1 MILGLNFLHEQ
12 EFYFPI
18 GQLNEQRIFFNN
30 DLISNLMIDIGFIV
44 PLDSNSKSKIF
55 PPEYDDNFTN
65 QYSEYSDVFYLGI
78 IFFRLVT
85 GLVLNY

>member
-1 MILGLNFLHEQ
+1 MGLNFLHEK

-44 PLDSNSKSKIF
+44 PLDSNLNRKIF
-55 PPEYDDNFTN
+55 PPEYDVHCTN

-78 IFFRLVT
+78 VFFKLVT
-85 GLVLNY
+85 GLV